1 MRRAD
6 VAAVGFM
13 AGIVVTMMLT
23 PEPETEVRYETRVR
37 YEQVEV
43 EVEPEPEPEPDRP
56 VGWVDFDEMARQ
68 DRCLFDLMQRDGHA
82 ITLENVMRAGEW
94 ADANGGACTLLERE
108 S

>member
-23 PEPETEVRYETRVR
+23 PDAETEVRYQTVVR
-37 YEQVEV
+37 TEEVVV
-43 EVEPEPEPEPDRP
+43 EVEPEPQPEPDRP

-68 DRCLFDLMQRDGHA
+68 DRCLFDLMQRDGYDISMA
-82 ITLENVMRAGEW
+82 NVIRAGEW
-94 ADANGGACTLLERE
+94 ADANGGACALLERE